1 MIFPKIGERPL
12 NKTSATNSFKSFSK
26 QVDQKEC
33 TPNVNMRKDQNNY
46 LRAELSQK
54 QEEIFTLTEKK
65 NRLTFNYRGSLR
77 FCNV

>member
-26 QVDQKEC
+26 QVDQKES

-54 QEEIFTLTEKK
+54 
-65 NRLTFNYRGSLR
+65 
-77 FCNV
+77 